1 MWSILAFALVLR
13 IFFAWNYIHVR
24 PEHALGVIPFL
35 SEPGN
40 IAHSLATGR
49 GFSSPFLVD
58 TGATA
63 WMAPVYPAILAGI
76 FRLFGVYTY
85 HSFLAAVALNIV
97 CASLTVVPI
106 FRMGTMVGG
115 TGVGAG
121 AAWLWAIFPNALL
134 IPVESMWDA
143 CLSAL
148 LLALI
153 LLATL
158 ILAESRSTRAWL
170 GYGFLWGFALTT
182 NPSLGSL
189 FPILAMW
196 AGFRVES
203 RAKSRTGS
211 RTRKFAWIKRPALSL
226 AVALLC
232 CVPWTVRN
240 YIVFHGFVPVRSAV
254 GLSLWLGNNAGTG
267 VNSVGSMHPIS
278 SSIERDEYVAL
289 GEPEYMRVKRREA
302 VVYILSHPGRASGL
316 MAERF
321 ISFWSGGATHPID
334 DFVQK
339 KSLWFRYVL
348 LFNIAAGIGCVAGIV
363 VLLRRHDSSALPLAS
378 LPVVY
383 PLVYYLTVVTP
394 RYRFPLDPVALLL
407 TAIASR
413 AFVATYS
420 SVRNPH
426 AKALKGVE
434 ASV

>member
-1 MWSILAFALVLR
+1 M
-13 IFFAWNYIHVR
+13 
-24 PEHALGVIPFL
+24 
-35 SEPGN
+35 
-40 IAHSLATGR
+40 
-49 GFSSPFLVD
+49 
-58 TGATA
+58 
-63 WMAPVYPAILAGI
+63 
-76 FRLFGVYTY
+76 
-85 HSFLAAVALNIV
+85 
-97 CASLTVVPI
+97 
-106 FRMGTMVGG
+106 
-115 TGVGAG
+115 
-121 AAWLWAIFPNALL
+121 
-134 IPVESMWDA
+134 
-143 CLSAL
+143 
-148 LLALI
+148 
-153 LLATL
+153 
-158 ILAESRSTRAWL
+158 
-170 GYGFLWGFALTT
+170 
-182 NPSLGSL
+182 
-189 FPILAMW
+189 
-196 AGFRVES
+196 
-203 RAKSRTGS
+203 
-211 RTRKFAWIKRPALSL
+211 
-226 AVALLC
+226 
-232 CVPWTVRN
+232 
-240 YIVFHGFVPVRSAV
+240 
-254 GLSLWLGNNAGTG
+254 
-267 VNSVGSMHPIS
+267 GSMHPIS

-407 TAIASR
+407 TAIAIS